1 MSITILLLFIPSS
14 EAFSSRK
21 ITAGTCPKISI
32 KGWGYARQQQQQGN
46 QNRRYSSPASSPS
59 TRRYSIFYD
68 DFEDF
73 TTNTNINKEGNEDVV
88 VGNNNS
94 SDEDDMLFASS
105 LKARQDVLH
114 TEKQQR
120 HKQQKEQNEEENM
133 EKERLKHN
141 WREANCVST
150 VRLSL
155 EDDWIRRIAI
165 DLYPIV
171 VCGTSR
177 GNLYLG
183 DLDSGDEI
191 DCLESVHASTGD
203 VAELLTF
210 NKNEKSDSNSDTAVP
225 LGLSNC
231 LQALYDGH
239 DGNGPFAIA
248 VKNDLIVSSGREGG
262 IHACTIVGKEVDI
275 PNSSSSSSSNSNG
288 RSSGRGLNTATKQTK
303 LKLQREG
310 KFRGLEEAA
319 IITVD
324 DKTKGES
331 DTNDKK
337 NRAQSQSQ
345 QPPPLITSLKFD
357 DRGTLW
363 AGGYDGTLR
372 GYHHKELDVDD
383 RPLMLRQ
390 KHPDYEID
398 VGSPIID
405 MSIQE
410 ETGVIVVTTETE
422 GVFVYSLDM
431 DVRSGDGR
439 DKRRT
444 CLLHVNPFAGRGSY
458 LTKEGNQGQKQ
469 FCRTA
474 MIVRNNDNHNNN
486 NSTDITNKSNTNI
499 INDITDKEIGKTTH
513 TLIVGGSFGHM
524 YQFTIRLY
532 GDTTRTTCAT
542 STTTTASEDD
552 DSPPSRPIAVSSV
565 SAESMQKFRPK
576 HMGPIVS
583 LASPSP
589 GLFVTASQD
598 GTMRVWDCSNNDDDN
613 DTNDIHTRVEKAL
626 DVVVEEEDDE
636 DADGVEEEKDEGKE
650 GDFRS
655 RLRAARKQQRKKKNN
670 NPKVLY
676 ALSGYKVW
684 LGSIFANGSKL
695 VSDGA
700 DNSIIVHSFDSNE
713 EEILR
718 SQQDDEEDGEKGEED
733 PFGAFS

>member
-1 MSITILLLFIPSS
+1 MQ
-14 EAFSSRK
+14 
-21 ITAGTCPKISI
+21 
-32 KGWGYARQQQQQGN
+32 GWGWDCARQLQQQQQQQQGH
-46 QNRRYSSPASSPS
+46 QNRRYSSPVSSS
-59 TRRYSIFYD
+59 SLTRLCSIFYD

-94 SDEDDMLFASS
+94 GDEDDMLFASS

-120 HKQQKEQNEEENM
+120 HKQQKEQKEEENI

-203 VAELLTF
+203 VTELLTF
-210 NKNEKSDSNSDTAVP
+210 DKNEKSDSNSDTVVP

-262 IHACTIVGKEVDI
+262 IHACTIVGKEMDV
-275 PNSSSSSSSNSNG
+275 PNSSSSSNSNG

-319 IITVD
+319 ITPVD
-324 DKTKGES
+324 DTTKGES
-331 DTNDKK
+331 DTNNNK

-345 QPPPLITSLKFD
+345 SRQPPPLITSLKFD

-372 GYHHKELDVDD
+372 GYHHEELDVDD

-405 MSIQE
+405 LSIQE

-499 INDITDKEIGKTTH
+499 NTNIINEITDKEIGKTAH

-532 GDTTRTTCAT
+532 GDTARTTSA
-542 STTTTASEDD
+542 TTTTTTSDDDD

-613 DTNDIHTRVEKAL
+613 NDTNDIHTRVEKAL
-626 DVVVEEEDDE
+626 DVVVEEEEEDDEDADE

-655 RLRAARKQQRKKKNN
+655 RLRAARKEQRKKKNN

-718 SQQDDEEDGEKGEED
+718 SQQDDEEEGEKGEED
-733 PFGAFS
+733 PFGALS